1 MGGYALA
8 DALHASGPIAV
19 VVAGLLIGNHG
30 RQLGMS
36 EASRAYLDP
45 FRDGNC

>member
-8 DALHASGPIAV
+8 EALHASGPIAV
-19 VVAGLLIGNHG
+19 TVAGPRIGNHG
-30 RQLGMS
+30 RQFGMS
-36 EASRAYLDP
+36 KTSRADLAP